1 MTTSYPSWL
10 GLEPLLDEL
19 TSQQRELLE
28 SSRTRI
34 DSDLPKDTHV
44 MEQVFAE
51 MIKVDRKTLKNDRT
65 PSGPGRYPVAIRYG
79 GSRLVSY
86 LRHDVVDWL
95 AYQQMRARM
104 RRIHRCR

>member
-1 MTTSYPSWL
+1 MTILCPRWL
-10 GLEPLLDEL
+10 GLEPLLDDL
-19 TSQQRELLE
+19 TPQQRKVLE
-28 SSRTRI
+28 SARARI
-34 DSDLPKDTHV
+34 DGDLPKGTHV
-44 MEQVFAE
+44 MEPVFAE

-65 PSGPGRYPVAIRYG
+65 PSGLGRYPLAIRYG

-95 AYQQMRARM
+95 AHEEMLARM